1 MLPRA
6 SPPRGAGQGS
16 PGGQGR
22 GLGCGGA
29 GVQGCRSA
37 GGKVELTFLQVHA
50 WLPGRSPLESRG
62 GGDANPCAGGLA
74 LQALRR
80 PVDQA
85 WTCHEA
91 SAPAGGLQSLLGS
104 RGRGGRLGVGA
115 GGEHRTLQPSGSMSQ
130 ALCKD
135 VLVLSAAVGLAKASG
150 LSAGT

>member
-1 MLPRA
+1 M
-6 SPPRGAGQGS
+6 
-16 PGGQGR
+16 
-22 GLGCGGA
+22 
-29 GVQGCRSA
+29 
-37 GGKVELTFLQVHA
+37 ELTFLQVHA

-104 RGRGGRLGVGA
+104 RGRGGALVLGLGVSTVHCSPRGA
-115 GGEHRTLQPSGSMSQ
+115 CHRPCAKMCSCSL
-130 ALCKD
+130 L
-135 VLVLSAAVGLAKASG
+135 LLAWLRPRVSPPVPDSPG
-150 LSAGT
+150 PG